1 MFIRGDW
8 FFILL
13 SLLTT
18 AFMAKPYI
26 YVLQQDNY
34 RLKGIFKSKT
44 IRNAYVMDL
53 ITMLVFC
60 VVYLVSSF
68 LHSRGFWGFLIG
80 IFFYIAEIVLYFAED
95 GEKKKPLKYTK
106 RAVRGFGAIIL
117 VETVV
122 ITALL
127 FHLSEVFQDEEGFL
141 RYIGIIIF
149 PAFYPL
155 VLLITMF
162 IVNIFEGL
170 NNLRYEMK
178 TKKRLKDDNL
188 LKIAITGS
196 YGKTS
201 VKNFLKEL
209 LDVKYKVLATPE
221 SYNTPMGISKTVK
234 GLDISHQVFIAEMGA
249 RRVGDIKKL
258 MKIVDPDISVLTG
271 VNCQHLETFKTKE
284 NIVNEKLQVVKMLKN
299 DGKAIVN
306 GNLKHLI
313 NDKLGNVN
321 IVYAGAEGDLV
332 WASDIA
338 VGQDGSVFKLHFGDE
353 TYIAETRLIGSHNV
367 ENLAVAS
374 AVAYALGVSPKH
386 IVERIA
392 TIEPVPHR
400 LQLISRDVIRIIDD
414 TFNGNPD
421 GAEKALETLGYFEG
435 RKVVVT
441 PGLVELGENEIAE
454 NQLLGERIS
463 KVADVVAL
471 IGGKRS
477 DYIKR
482 GLGDF
487 QGEVLHFDTLNEA
500 QKSFK
505 DFIHIGDTIL
515 LLNDLPDVY
524 ED

>member
-1 MFIRGDW
+1 
-8 FFILL
+8 
-13 SLLTT
+13 
-18 AFMAKPYI
+18 
-26 YVLQQDNY
+26 
-34 RLKGIFKSKT
+34 
-44 IRNAYVMDL
+44 
-53 ITMLVFC
+53 
-60 VVYLVSSF
+60 
-68 LHSRGFWGFLIG
+68 
-80 IFFYIAEIVLYFAED
+80 
-95 GEKKKPLKYTK
+95 
-106 RAVRGFGAIIL
+106 
-117 VETVV
+117 
-122 ITALL
+122 
-127 FHLSEVFQDEEGFL
+127 
-141 RYIGIIIF
+141 
-149 PAFYPL
+149 
-155 VLLITMF
+155 
-162 IVNIFEGL
+162 
-170 NNLRYEMK
+170 
-178 TKKRLKDDNL
+178 
-188 LKIAITGS
+188 
-196 YGKTS
+196 
-201 VKNFLKEL
+201 
-209 LDVKYKVLATPE
+209 E

-284 NIVNEKLQVVKMLKN
+284 NIVNEKLQVVKMLKK

-313 NDKLGNVN
+313 DVN
-321 IVYAGAEGDLV
+321 LTDVDIIFAGAEGDLV